1 MSYFL
6 DPPALFL
13 LGMVVYY
20 FSRRFRWGLTATVV
34 IMGVISLGLFMGG
47 SALLYLDVLGW
58 PLPPTPGP
66 VWMFHTNITG
76 IAKSDV
82 HTALAVLMLL
92 IYPLWHTLGYLLALR
107 LDVGSFLIRVVSFK
121 DVKSRKERQL
131 TKFAVVR
138 GSSPREITQKAVEEL
153 GGIKSFVKRGDRV
166 LIKANICGGNP
177 TIRGSYTSPEVVDEL
192 VKMIRELGAEP
203 SVVDSDM
210 IWTKFDPVAEA
221 EGWKKWAKQANVP
234 LVNLAETEIVRFN
247 FGEGSAIGIVPVSK
261 KMVEADVIIS
271 VPTMKTHLLTNV
283 TLGMKNMYGT
293 FPEEN
298 KAKFHRFGIENV
310 VYEVN
315 KAFTPHLTVIDGTI
329 GGEAFGPLSCKPVG
343 FQTIIASNDVV
354 AADAVAC
361 QLMGYDPFSIAH
373 IKKAHEEGL
382 GYANVDF
389 DLATLQRAHKK
400 DGKWEKPEPD
410 VSTLYEGFVEAF
422 LLLPGMQ
429 DFFDLAADFVLFGL
443 ATLPV
448 FRELTPEIERAFNS
462 VLADILAALVR
473 SGYQPS
479 GLSLV
484 EVWEKVARARARR
497 KEGERE
503 AEVDVERLIK
513 NYLERV
519 RREIFA
525 EFV

>member
-1 MSYFL
+1 M
-6 DPPALFL
+6 
-13 LGMVVYY
+13 
-20 FSRRFRWGLTATVV
+20 TVV
-34 IMGVISLGLFMGG
+34 MMGVVSLGFFMGG

-58 PLPPTPGP
+58 PLPPTPGS
-66 VWMFHTNITG
+66 VWMFHTDVTG
-76 IAKSDV
+76 IAKSEV
-82 HTALAVLMLL
+82 HVVLAVLMLI
-92 IYPLWHTLGYLLALR
+92 IYPLWHTLGYLFALR
-107 LDVGSFLIRVVSFK
+107 LDVGSFLLRVVSFK
-121 DVKSRKERQL
+121 NVKSRRKRL
-131 TKFAVVR
+131 ATKFMVVR
-138 GSSPREITQKAVEEL
+138 GASPRGITRKAVEEL
-153 GGIKSFVKRGDRV
+153 GGIKGFVKRGDEV
-166 LIKANICGGNP
+166 LMKVNICGGNP
-177 TIRGSYTSPEVVDEL
+177 TIRGSYASLEVVDEL
-192 VKMIRELGAEP
+192 VKMIREVGAEP

-221 EGWKKWAKQANVP
+221 EGWKKWAKQENVP
-234 LVNLAETEIVRFN
+234 LVNLAETEMVRFN
-247 FGEGSAIGIVPVSK
+247 FGDGSAIGIVPVSK

-329 GGEAFGPLSCKPVG
+329 GGEAFGPLSCRPVD
-343 FQTIIASNDVV
+343 FQTVIASNDVV

-389 DLATLQRAHKK
+389 NLTTLQYPHKK
-400 DGKWEKPEPD
+400 DGKWEKPEPE
-410 VSTLYEGFVEAF
+410 VSALYEGLVEAF

-448 FRELTPEIERAFNS
+448 FREVTPEVERSFNY
-462 VLADILAALVR
+462 VLGDILAALVR
-473 SGYQPS
+473 GGYHPG
-479 GLSLV
+479 GLSVV
-484 EVWEKVARARARR
+484 EIWEKAAHARR
-497 KEGERE
+497 KRGKGE
-503 AEVDVERLIK
+503 AEIDVERSIK

-519 RREIFA
+519 WREIIA
-525 EFV
+525 

>member
-1 MSYFL
+1 MI
-6 DPPALFL
+6 
-13 LGMVVYY
+13 VYY
-20 FSRRFRWGLTATVV
+20 FSKRFRWSLTATVV
-34 IMGVISLGLFMGG
+34 MMGVISLGLFMGG

-66 VWMFHTNITG
+66 IWMFHTNITG

-121 DVKSRKERQL
+121 DVKSRKERPL

-138 GSSPREITQKAVEEL
+138 GSSPREITRKAVEKL
-153 GGIKSFVKRGDRV
+153 GGIKSFVKRGNRV
-166 LIKANICGGNP
+166 LIKVNICGGNP
-177 TIRGSYTSPEVVDEL
+177 TIPGSYTSPEVIDEL
-192 VKMIRELGAEP
+192 VKMIREVGAEP

-210 IWTKFDPVAEA
+210 IWTKFVPVAEA
-221 EGWKKWAKQANVP
+221 EGWKKWAQQANVP
-234 LVNLAETEIVRFN
+234 LVNLAETEMVRFN
-247 FGEGSAIGIVPVSK
+247 FGEDSAIGIVPVSK

-329 GGEAFGPLSCKPVG
+329 GGEAYGPLSCSPVD
-343 FQTIIASNDVV
+343 FQTVIASNDVV
-354 AADAVAC
+354 AADAIAC
-361 QLMGYDPFSIAH
+361 QLMGYDPFSIVH

-382 GYANVDF
+382 GDANVTF
-389 DLATLQRAHKK
+389 DLSTQEILRRYPNKK
-400 DGKWEKPEPD
+400 DGKWEKPEPF
-410 VSTLYEGFVEAF
+410 VSTLYEGLVEAF

-429 DFFDLAADFVLFGL
+429 DLFDVAADFVLYGL
-443 ATLPV
+443 ATRPV
-448 FRELTPEIERAFNS
+448 FRSVTPEIERVFNNIIR
-462 VLADILAALVR
+462 DTRDALSR
-473 SGYQPS
+473 SGYGPIE
-479 GLSLV
+479 GR
-484 EVWEKVARARARR
+484 EEKV
-497 KEGERE
+497 EE
-503 AEVDVERLIK
+503 EVKRIEKKMYELWQ
-513 NYLERV
+513 
-519 RREIFA
+519 EILT
-525 EFV
+525 